1 MSIPSDEP
9 NAPHGAGGTADGFI
23 YFLWAG
29 MLLDGIM
36 RVIVKDDV
44 PFGVVQIAT
53 ALAGAG
59 LRLLRERRTAT
70 WVVIVALATVI
81 VASAIAEMN
90 VGHSVEGVAILALAA
105 LLVYVRQRRTKTKQ
119 LAP

>member
-1 MSIPSDEP
+1 
-9 NAPHGAGGTADGFI
+9 
-23 YFLWAG
+23 
-29 MLLDGIM
+29 M
-36 RVIVKDDV
+36 RVTVKDDV

-53 ALAGAG
+53 PVAGAG
-59 LRLLRERRTAT
+59 LRLLRERRTAAR
-70 WVVIVALATVI
+70 VVIVAIVTVM

-105 LLVYVRQRRTKTKQ
+105 LLVYVCQRRTKTKH

>member
-1 MSIPSDEP
+1 MSTPSES
-9 NAPHGAGGTADGFI
+9 NTPHGDGATTDGFI
-23 YFLWAG
+23 YFLWAA

-53 ALAGAG
+53 PVAGAG
-59 LRLLRERRTAT
+59 LRLLRERRTAA
-70 WVVIVALATVI
+70 WVVIVAIVTVM

-105 LLVYVRQRRTKTKQ
+105 LLVYVCQRRTKTKQ